1 MFIHTYIYIYIVFPT
16 GGNGGSPPTSLKF
29 AHPPNLEK
37 FLPSRLPP
45 SHQIFIP
52 PPTTKQQLS
61 SYNLIKAA
69 FLAAVIA
76 LASFFF

>member
-1 MFIHTYIYIYIVFPT
+1 MYIYIYIVIPT
-16 GGNGGSPPTSLKF
+16 GGNGRSRPQPKNLF
-29 AHPPNLEK
+29 ILPNLEK

-45 SHQIFIP
+45 SHQFCI

-61 SYNLIKAA
+61 SYNPIKAA
-69 FLAAVIA
+69 FLAVVIA